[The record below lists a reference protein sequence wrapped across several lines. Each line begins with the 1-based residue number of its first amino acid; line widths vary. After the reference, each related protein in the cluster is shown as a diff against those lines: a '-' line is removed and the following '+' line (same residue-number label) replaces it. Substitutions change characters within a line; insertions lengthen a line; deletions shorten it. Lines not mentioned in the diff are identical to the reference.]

1 MRWNLRFYSLMAL
14 TMLTISGSG
23 QLPTIAQQRPAIT
36 HTRNYSSD
44 DATSTIQR
52 QCPLRFPAGETDT
65 KAIADLQTQ
74 LADSR
79 KTKDMAQT
87 GNTLNILGNIY
98 RDLGLYS
105 QALKA
110 YDESISIGQST
121 KSVGLEAASLAGR
134 AYTELELGQYDQAI
148 AGFEQ
153 ALKLRRTMK
162 FPPLEILTLNNLG
175 IAYAAQGNF
184 QKAQAAYQQGLTIA
198 TQDAKAKP
206 MLFTQW
212 LRWNQANLKFVT
224 NGEVADFA
232 GDRPG
237 FAPIQKLDRTNYGA
251 LMNNLALVY
260 EAEGNPDEAL
270 KTYAYAL
277 QAFVPTGNFSCQWT
291 VLRNQGRLLAQQ
303 GQTEPAIAA
312 YYEAIGVTFRVL
324 QDSELAAPEKA
335 GYQQVVA
342 PLYQELAA
350 LLKRLGRDSEA
361 QAVLKKVNL

>member
-1 MRWNLRFYSLMAL
+1 MKILDSTPDIRIGWSRNDVDIRYMRWNLRFYSLMAM
-14 TMLTISGSG
+14 TTLTIVGSCP
-23 QLPTIAQQRPAIT
+23 LRTIAQDSP
-36 HTRNYSSD
+36 
-44 DATSTIQR
+44 ATSIRQR
-52 QCPLRFPAGETDT
+52 QCPLRFPAGETDVE
-65 KAIADLQTQ
+65 AIADLQTQ
-74 LADSR
+74 LADGR

-110 YDESISIGQST
+110 YNESIGIGKST

-153 ALKLRRTMK
+153 ALKLRRTMN
-162 FPPLEILTLNNLG
+162 FPPLEALTLNNLG
-175 IAYAAQGNF
+175 IAYAAQGN
-184 QKAQAAYQQGLTIA
+184 AQMAQTAYQRGITIA
-198 TQDAKAKP
+198 TQDPKAKP

-224 NGEVADFA
+224 NGDVADFA
-232 GDRPG
+232 
-237 FAPIQKLDRTNYGA
+237 
-251 LMNNLALVY
+251 
-260 EAEGNPDEAL
+260 L
-270 KTYAYAL
+270 KTYGYAL

-291 VLRNQGRLLAQQ
+291 VLRNRGRLLAQQ
-303 GQTEPAIAA
+303 GQTEPAIAS

-335 GYQQVVA
+335 GYRQVVT

-361 QAVLKKVNL
+361 QTVLKKLG